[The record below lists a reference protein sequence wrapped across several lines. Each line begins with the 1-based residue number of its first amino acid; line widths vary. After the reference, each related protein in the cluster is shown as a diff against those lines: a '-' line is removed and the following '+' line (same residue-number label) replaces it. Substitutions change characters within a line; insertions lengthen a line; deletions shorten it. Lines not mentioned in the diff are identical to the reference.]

1 MKAKPYITLKMRT
14 FDEAVDHIIG
24 EVRNFQI
31 PERYKFEFVGMISA
45 LQTIHDIEKGRWK
58 DND

>member
-1 MKAKPYITLKMRT
+1 MKITLKQRT

-24 EVRNFQI
+24 EIRNFQI
-31 PERYKFEFVGMISA
+31 PERYKMEFVGMISA

>member
-1 MKAKPYITLKMRT
+1 MKAKPIVLKQRT
-14 FDEAVDHIIG
+14 FDEAVDHMIV
-24 EVRNFQI
+24 EVTKFQI

-58 DND
+58 END

>member
-1 MKAKPYITLKMRT
+1 MKAKPIGLKQRT
-14 FDEAVDHIIG
+14 FEEAVDHIIG

-31 PERYKFEFVGMISA
+31 PERYKFEFIGMISA

-58 DND
+58 END